1 MVQKLERVVPKH
13 CIIFWR
19 EAIFS
24 GIEMSP
30 RRSSVR
36 EALERKGYS
45 KERIG
50 EILDL
55 YAPSEKGKKK
65 IFISQ

>member
-13 CIIFWR
+13 CIIFWG
-19 EAIFS
+19 EAIFL

-45 KERIG
+45 KEKTG

-55 YAPSEKGKKK
+55 YAPSKKEKQKR
-65 IFISQ
+65 FAS